1 LDRSG
6 ISGILINNLVRN
18 VVSPAGSTQLLGGN
32 HGRTFG
38 DAEMDH
44 DRATRLREFATRYTA
59 AWCSKDAARV
69 AAFFSPNGSLAINGG
84 APAVGRSAI
93 TEAAQG
99 FMTDFP
105 DLEVTMDGLLFQ
117 EQKVIYKWTLS
128 GTNTGS
134 GGTGQRVRISGFE
147 EWQLGSDGLVVESRG
162 HFDGTD
168 YQRQLEHG
176 VDGGQ

>member
-1 LDRSG
+1 
-6 ISGILINNLVRN
+6 
-18 VVSPAGSTQLLGGN
+18 
-32 HGRTFG
+32 
-38 DAEMDH
+38 MDH
-44 DRATRLREFATRYTA
+44 DRALRLRELATRYTA
-59 AWCSKDAARV
+59 AWCSQDAARV

-105 DLEVTMDGLLFQ
+105 DLVITMDDLLFQ
-117 EQKVIYKWTLS
+117 GQKVIYKWTLS
-128 GTNTGS
+128 GTNTGP

-147 EWQLGSDGLVVESRG
+147 EWQLGSDGLVVESQG
-162 HFDGTD
+162 HFDTTD

-176 VDGGQ
+176 LDGEQ